1 MAGSNL
7 SVHGDRHDD
16 DGIPVARAELRQMEN
31 SLLAAMERMFN
42 ERLPTMAVGISNT
55 IITPHLMQKLVMKT
69 QVLDMNFMATLVVV
83 VVVGGMLVVTTGVD
97 EDAVVA
103 AMCSLTMRSLK
114 ILMLIMMIMQILLQ
128 HMGHMGSAMSTV
140 VVQVIMWN
148 IITVVTIEMIRIILL
163 ESS

>member
-1 MAGSNL
+1 MVIAMMMMEFL
-7 SVHGDRHDD
+7 LH
-16 DGIPVARAELRQMEN
+16 ELNFVKWKTHYWQPWRGCSMNVFLQ
-31 SLLAAMERMFN
+31 L
-42 ERLPTMAVGISNT
+42 AVGISNT

-114 ILMLIMMIMQILLQ
+114 ILMLNMMIMQILLQ

-148 IITVVTIEMIRIILL
+148 IIMVVTIEMIRIILL

>member
-1 MAGSNL
+1 
-7 SVHGDRHDD
+7 
-16 DGIPVARAELRQMEN
+16 
-31 SLLAAMERMFN
+31 
-42 ERLPTMAVGISNT
+42 
-55 IITPHLMQKLVMKT
+55 MQKLVMKT

-97 EDAVVA
+97 EDAVVS

-114 ILMLIMMIMQILLQ
+114 ILMLNMMIMQILLQ

-148 IITVVTIEMIRIILL
+148 IITDVTIEMIRIILL